1 MKPLKLEFQA
11 FGPYRGHEIVDFEKL
26 KEKKLFL
33 ICGETGSGKTM
44 ILDAMTFALFGKDNS
59 DARSDLEE
67 LRCNQAEFDED
78 TFVKFTFSNN
88 GETYIFERKLIGKRT
103 NFSKEQN
110 VYRIDENGNRS
121 VVFENCKDADINSY
135 AEEIIGLN
143 REQFRQ
149 IIILPQG
156 KFESFLLA
164 KPDDK
169 QEILSNI
176 FDVNKWKEISM
187 IFYKKAEDEYKRVK
201 GYMETASNRIS
212 VYGCETSESFYELL
226 TKTVEEKESLE
237 KEYKNAD
244 YQKQL
249 ELLESDKKTAERFR
263 QLHLKENVLRE
274 IDGKKGE
281 IESIQSRLD
290 LSKKAQNVSPFAE
303 KYETVKNELSARQ
316 KKADSVKF
324 AFEEAKAAKEEA
336 QTALDSHIKDKET
349 IDKKAEGKAVLESK
363 EDIYLKIDSAKKDF
377 ETSRNNLEKAKIKLE
392 LQQRKCE
399 TNAKRIDALRT
410 VYNENSETYT
420 QMFNRY
426 NDGISGELASE
437 LEENKPC
444 PVCGSVS
451 HPKPAQKLEGAPSRQ
466 ELDKFKKTLDK
477 SYSDWNDAEN
487 NVSKDKKEL
496 EQIQNEFNAFNTA
509 FELARKEI
517 ENIEQNKIEG
527 IECLRELQEKA
538 REIQRSIDGYSV
550 KLKTLSEKAES
561 KKETFQ
567 NCDANMKT
575 ATEELSVAQEMLK
588 KAEDDLQ
595 KSLRENSFDSLESA
609 KQSMFD
615 DEKRTKLQ
623 QEIADYN
630 AAVTQTKSDI
640 KAISEELE
648 GKDEKDGSEIIRK
661 TAEINAKIRE
671 YTQNVA
677 KLEERISGM
686 KKAKDD
692 VDELYERFNNE
703 IKQAEDDFNFAKSFR
718 GDTGIGIQRYVL
730 AIMFNKVIAE
740 ANQMLKNVHGGRYHL
755 FRSDDIVAGS
765 KKRGLNLK
773 VHDNYSPEKEG
784 RNVALLS
791 GGEKFLV
798 SLSLAIGMS
807 SVAQK
812 SGVRIEAMFIDEGFG
827 TLDEKSI
834 DDALDILQSVQKAN
848 GVVGIISHV
857 QILEDNINEKLEV
870 IKSSKGSTIRSTF

>member
-1 MKPLKLEFQA
+1 M
-11 FGPYRGHEIVDFEKL
+11 
-26 KEKKLFL
+26 
-33 ICGETGSGKTM
+33 
-44 ILDAMTFALFGKDNS
+44 
-59 DARSDLEE
+59 
-67 LRCNQAEFDED
+67 
-78 TFVKFTFSNN
+78 
-88 GETYIFERKLIGKRT
+88 
-103 NFSKEQN
+103 
-110 VYRIDENGNRS
+110 
-121 VVFENCKDADINSY
+121 
-135 AEEIIGLN
+135 
-143 REQFRQ
+143 
-149 IIILPQG
+149 
-156 KFESFLLA
+156 
-164 KPDDK
+164 
-169 QEILSNI
+169 
-176 FDVNKWKEISM
+176 
-187 IFYKKAEDEYKRVK
+187 
-201 GYMETASNRIS
+201 
-212 VYGCETSESFYELL
+212 
-226 TKTVEEKESLE
+226 
-237 KEYKNAD
+237 
-244 YQKQL
+244 
-249 ELLESDKKTAERFR
+249 
-263 QLHLKENVLRE
+263 
-274 IDGKKGE
+274 
-281 IESIQSRLD
+281 
-290 LSKKAQNVSPFAE
+290 
-303 KYETVKNELSARQ
+303 
-316 KKADSVKF
+316 
-324 AFEEAKAAKEEA
+324 
-336 QTALDSHIKDKET
+336 
-349 IDKKAEGKAVLESK
+349 
-363 EDIYLKIDSAKKDF
+363 
-377 ETSRNNLEKAKIKLE
+377 
-392 LQQRKCE
+392 
-399 TNAKRIDALRT
+399 
-410 VYNENSETYT
+410 
-420 QMFNRY
+420 
-426 NDGISGELASE
+426 
-437 LEENKPC
+437 
-444 PVCGSVS
+444 S

-466 ELDKFKKTLDK
+466 ELDKFKIILDK

-609 KQSMFD
+609 KQSMLD

-630 AAVTQTKSDI
+630 AAVSHTKSDI

-677 KLEERISGM
+677 KFEERISGM

-755 FRSDDIVAGS
+755 FRSDDKVAGS
-765 KKRGLNLK
+765 NKRGLNLK

-848 GVVGIISHV
+848 GMVGIISHV
-857 QILEDNINEKLEV
+857 QILEDNINEKLEI